1 MAGQVFHRLCGVGS
15 SGAIHAKVIAFAIAL
30 PLALGVAEARA
41 AQAEPASALIQVVS
55 SSAHPIQDLGD
66 LPPPP
71 DADTPT
77 ASASASIVS
86 NAQPVPELSTWA
98 MMILCLVGLGLATF
112 KRGRKD
118 RLSPGLE

>member
-1 MAGQVFHRLCGVGS
+1 M
-15 SGAIHAKVIAFAIAL
+15 HAKVIAFAIAL

-41 AQAEPASALIQVVS
+41 AQAGPASALIQVVS

-86 NAQPVPELSTWA
+86 NAQPVPELPIWA
-98 MMILCLVGLGLATF
+98 MLLLFFGGLGLAKL

-118 RLSPGLE
+118 RLSPGIE

>member
-41 AQAEPASALIQVVS
+41 AQAGPASTLIQTVS

-71 DADTPT
+71 DADTPA

-98 MMILCLVGLGLATF
+98 MMILCLAGLGLATF